1 MDWRLHRGLAVLLVS
16 ASLAVPVW
24 GQVRLTLEPATPTIG
39 DPISVRLTIES
50 DEEQRPVLKELGPEL
65 GPFTVLDEQW
75 SEQALD
81 EGRRIWVWSATIAA
95 YEIGEQEFPGLTL
108 AAAGGGAPAWETEP
122 FTIDVV
128 SVLDDTETATGEVEI
143 ADLKGPAA
151 VAPNL
156 APVWLAGF
164 ALALLLAVAGLAW
177 WLNRRYAARLAAVP
191 PVDDPFARIAPH
203 EWAFAQL
210 RKLLDEKRCSSS
222 DRFYQRLAW
231 ILKRY
236 LGGRYRAELLEL
248 TTDEVRPLLQQVG
261 TPATALTRISPVLG
275 DCDAVKFAKYQPTE
289 TERKEIV
296 ERVYGIIDQTKPAER
311 PVEQDERA
319 GVA

>member
-50 DEEQRPVLKELGPEL
+50 DEEQRPVRKKLGPEL
-65 GPFTVLDEQW
+65 GPFTVLDEHW

-81 EGRRIWVWSATIAA
+81 AGRRIWVWSATIAA
-95 YEIGEQEFPGLTL
+95 YEIGEQEFPGLTI

-156 APVWLAGF
+156 TPVWLAGF

-177 WLNRRYAARLAAVP
+177 WLNRRYAKHLAAVP
-191 PVDDPFARIAPH
+191 AADDPFARIAPH

-210 RKLLDEKRCSSS
+210 RKLLDEEGRSSS
-222 DRFYQRLAW
+222 DRFYERLAW

-236 LGGRYRAELLEL
+236 LGGRYRVDLLEL
-248 TTDEVRPLLQQVG
+248 TSDEVRPGLEQAG
-261 TPATALTRISPVLG
+261 TPPTALTRIAPVLG
-275 DCDAVKFAKYQPTE
+275 DCDAVKFANYRPSE
-289 TERKEIV
+289 AERKGIV
-296 ERVYGIIDQTKPAER
+296 ERVYGIIDQTKPLER
-311 PVEQDERA
+311 PAEDDDLVGA
-319 GVA
+319 A